1 MVLFVVQTDVAIL
14 GGRRVKLP
22 VGWTKQRVVSVLGG
36 AEIDAGATP
45 GEGATLRIVSVL
57 AGAKVVVP
65 EGANVSLGGIAILGG
80 RKVDV
85 SPRGGRAANP
95 NRRPFASGRL
105 ARHRSSLDAR
115 ARETFCALARLG
127 E

>member
-1 MVLFVVQTDVAIL
+1 MVLFVVRTDVAIL

-85 SPRGGRAANP
+85 SPRADGPQIRIAAHSLLGGLRVTD
-95 NRRPFASGRL
+95 RP
-105 ARHRSSLDAR
+105 
-115 ARETFCALARLG
+115 
-127 E
+127 